1 MARRPAGAARAACMP
16 RVACIARGRRVR
28 SEATRGTCAGRGGA
42 CGVHAT
48 CGTCIARGRR
58 VRSEA
63 TRGTCA
69 GRGGACGVHATC
81 GTIFGEGAERA
92 M

>member
-1 MARRPAGAARAACMP
+1 MARAPAGAARAACMP

-42 CGVHAT
+42 
-48 CGTCIARGRR
+48 
-58 VRSEA
+58 S
-63 TRGTCA
+63 
-69 GRGGACGVHATC
+69 GVHATC